1 MITSSIKK
9 PFGGKVSTI
18 ETPSFSCFVS
28 TAKDGFFRKQSM
40 VIWDT
45 TSGFS
50 SRQIAAKLDYKELL
64 DSNARLG
71 LHDTIIHVIDESGMK
86 GVTLSETI
94 ATLFERLHRE
104 GIATPTILEA
114 WWNSNS

>member
-1 MITSSIKK
+1 MITSSARK

-50 SRQIAAKLDYKELL
+50 NRQVAAKLVYNDLL
-64 DSNARLG
+64 DSDARLG
-71 LHDTIIHVIDESGMK
+71 LHDTIIHAIDESGMN
-86 GVTLSETI
+86 GVALSQTL

-114 WWNSNS
+114 WWNSNA